1 MFQRMFRLRLIL
13 ILGLFSE
20 HAYGTGFLQTDGRF
34 IVDADGN
41 TVLLRGFGL
50 GGWLVQEGYM
60 WNIHGFFGSPSN
72 IESKIIDLVGT
83 ENTAAFY
90 QAYYENYITEADVA
104 FIAANGFNALRVP
117 FHYKFFSPA
126 PGEYVQDGFNLI
138 DQLLEW
144 CSAYGVYLILDMH
157 CAPGAQNTNDFS
169 DSDGN
174 VAGLWIQQ
182 SYRNWASAVWWYIAD
197 YYVDEEWIAGY
208 DLLNEPVLSGGFI
221 SSQLRQFYIQMTNTI
236 RDVDTNHIIFIE
248 GNWYGNDFTNL
259 TPPFD
264 NNMAY
269 SFHHYVGP
277 SQQTS
282 WIGQYTSMSQTYNI
296 PLWVGEFG
304 ENSNHWAHKKVRLFE
319 NNDVS
324 WSLWNYKHNGSITSA
339 MRVEVPQGFEA
350 IVNYWNGS
358 GQAPSYEQAMTGL
371 MDLADAYLFENCVA
385 NKGLVAALSDS
396 DYDGFSKPFTDLT
409 VPNTIEAVDYDI
421 GTNGVAYNDE
431 IYEDP
436 DKFGSNSESWN
447 NGWAYRNDGVDI
459 EYSSDLSGG
468 GYNIGWIDNSEWLKY
483 TVQAEFTGTYQFS
496 FKTSAQ
502 NDNGKILIS
511 VQGQTGSVNF
521 QVPNTGGYQNWD
533 WTDTAS
539 VYLSGGENVIRLQ
552 ALNGGFNLKS
562 IKIEGTNPNP
572 LPENYSIWNFPN
584 PFNTQTTFYFSDN
597 IESDGQLTIYDNSGH
612 VVQNIVIEQ
621 NQSSVTWDGKDRYG
635 LAAGSGIYI
644 YQVKFDQQKIAGK
657 MTLIR

>member
-1 MFQRMFRLRLIL
+1 MFQFLYKLRLIL
-13 ILGLFSE
+13 PLIFLSGYIHSS
-20 HAYGTGFLQTDGRF
+20 GFLRTDGRS
-34 IVDADGN
+34 IVDENGN
-41 TVLLRGFGL
+41 PVLLRGFGL

-60 WNIHGFFGSPSN
+60 WNIYGFFGSPSN

-104 FIAANGFNALRVP
+104 FIAANGFNAIRVP

-182 SYRNWASAVWWYIAD
+182 SYRNWASAVWRYIAD
-197 YYVDEEWIAGY
+197 YYADEEWIAGY

-264 NNMAY
+264 DNMAY
-269 SFHHYVGP
+269 SFHHYVGT
-277 SQQTS
+277 SHQTS
-282 WIGQYTSMSQTYNI
+282 WLGQYTSMSQTYNI

-339 MRVEVPQGFEA
+339 MRVEIPQGFEA

-459 EYSSDLSGG
+459 EYSSDLSGR
-468 GYNIGWIDNSEWLKY
+468 GYNIGWIDTGEWLKY
-483 TVQAEFTGTYQFS
+483 TVQAEFTGAYKFS

-502 NDNGKILIS
+502 HDNGKILIS

-521 QVPNTGGYQNWD
+521 PVPNTGGYQNWD

-621 NQSSVTWDGKDRYG
+621 NQSSVTWEGKDRYG